1 MKFKELSGKSKD
13 ELVELEGSLRE
24 KLFKLEYKNGTRQL
38 ENTSMISQTKKDI
51 AKCLTALNQIN

>member
-1 MKFKELSGKSKD
+1 MKFKELSTKSRE

-38 ENTSMISQTKKDI
+38 EDTSMISQTKKDI
-51 AKCLTALNQIN
+51 ARCLTALNKS